1 MISPKR
7 GRAAVIEVEAD
18 VRRPPEEVFDY
29 ASDPAKEPEWNLRM
43 KGIQKLT
50 EGPVGV
56 GARYRMLFTQG
67 PPAISK
73 CVRFERPSFWEL
85 VGGSR
90 VISSRFK
97 GRVDRRGKGSH
108 LVLRMEIRPRGLLTL
123 ALPLVRRRM
132 QRELERDI
140 ATIKGRLEGHRAAD
154 PF

>member
-29 ASDPAKEPEWNLRM
+29 ASDPAKEPEWNIRM

-50 EGPVGV
+50 DGPVGV

>member
-29 ASDPAKEPEWNLRM
+29 ASDPAKEPEWNIRM

-50 EGPVGV
+50 DGPVGV

-97 GRVDRRGKGSH
+97 GRVDRSGEGSH

>member
-1 MISPKR
+1 VISPKR

-29 ASDPAKEPEWNLRM
+29 ASDPAKEPEWNIRM

-50 EGPVGV
+50 DGPVGV